1 MEKPDAKTFCV
12 APWFQVR
19 NENDGAKMVCCAMR
33 SRKIESAGQ
42 EPLEFLNTSDNIE
55 LKKQLHEGTR
65 ANACAECWRDED
77 NGRISQRQRLNGVL
91 TNNSASIEKTWVGSY
106 FKRKDDFMSDEIM
119 MADIK
124 VGNTCNHSCVMCV
137 PDDSSLIYNDWRS
150 KPDAFFIND
159 KLKSDPGYLDRIKLT
174 GYANRNYNQYVKSI
188 LSNTRL
194 KYLKLLGGEPLLDRH
209 LLALLKELP
218 ERQKGNLS
226 LYIITNGSQNLLK
239 TKQFLGDF
247 KSIKFSVSL
256 EGTSLV
262 QNYARY
268 GSDWDTVSANIVEFS
283 RSFPSDITVHTTLQT
298 TTIMGFK
305 ELAEWTRKNQLAMSL
320 GLCQDPY
327 YLSFSSLPEH
337 VRAQVKHSLK
347 NADIDLIQNNIG
359 DEASWPI
366 SKIIDIME
374 NTPFDTDHYE
384 KFLQYIKWYEGG
396 KEITPLRD
404 IYPALFV
411 DKNQQVV

>member
-1 MEKPDAKTFCV
+1 MDTPDGKTFCV

-19 NENDGAKMVCCAMR
+19 NENDGAKMVCCNMR
-33 SRKIESAGQ
+33 SRNMESEGQ

-55 LKKQLHEGTR
+55 LKKQLHQGTR
-65 ANACAECWRDED
+65 VKACAECWRAEN
-77 NGRISQRQRLNGVL
+77 NGRTSLRQRLNGVL
-91 TNNSASIEKTWVGSY
+91 TNNTSSLDNTWLISY
-106 FKRKDDFMSDEIM
+106 FKRKNDFTSDAVL

-137 PDDSSLIYNDWRS
+137 PDDSSLIYNDWRA
-150 KPDAFFIND
+150 KPDAFFIKD
-159 KLKSDPGYLDRIKLT
+159 KLKSDPGYLERIKLT
-174 GYANRNYNQYVKSI
+174 GYANRNYKQYVKSI

-209 LLALLKELP
+209 LLTLLKALP
-218 ERQKGNLS
+218 EQQKHNLS
-226 LYIITNGSQNLLK
+226 LYIITNGSQDLLK

-247 KSIKFSVSL
+247 RSIKFSVSL

-268 GSDWDTVSANIVEFS
+268 GSDWDTVSANIVKFS

-298 TTIMGFK
+298 TTILGFK

-320 GLCQDPY
+320 GVCHEPY
-327 YLSFSSLPEH
+327 YLSFSSLPKH
-337 VRAQVKHSLK
+337 VRAQVKDTLK
-347 NADIDLIQNNIG
+347 DADMQIIQNNMG

-374 NTPFDTDHYE
+374 NTPFDADHHD
-384 KFLQYIKWYEGG
+384 KFLQYIAWYENG

-404 IYPALFV
+404 IYPELFV
-411 DKNQQVV
+411 DKNQRVV